1 MIDIHKFK
9 EMIVTK
15 FPESV
20 LGAVLSVEPDEMTE
34 QEFAIKAK
42 TYLKLSHIK

>member
-1 MIDIHKFK
+1 MINISKFK
-9 EMIVTK
+9 EMIVAK
-15 FPESV
+15 FPNSV
-20 LGAVLSVEPDEMTE
+20 LSAVLSVEPNELTE

>member
-15 FPESV
+15 FPNSV
-20 LGAVLSVEPDEMTE
+20 LSVVLSVEPDELTE
-34 QEFAIKAK
+34 QEFEAKAL
-42 TYLKLSHIK
+42 TYLKLSHFK